1 MKIKVSYIIIVNT
14 MSDSNQFLP
23 VFVATGVAVL
33 GCAAA
38 FYFSDSDS
46 SMKRRKTY
54 PIHTKDFDDDIDS
67 YDEDYNE
74 SVKQRKKKHL
84 KMGGGRDEEVYE
96 EDDDEEEEDDEDEDE
111 EDEEDEEDDVE
122 EDDEEEDDEDRESY
136 LVNKRVK
143 TPKSKK
149 QGRR

>member
-1 MKIKVSYIIIVNT
+1 

-38 FYFSDSDS
+38 FYFSDSDT

-54 PIHTKDFDDDIDS
+54 PIHTKDFDDDLDS

-74 SVKQRKKKHL
+74 PVKQRKKKHL

-96 EDDDEEEEDDEDEDE
+96 EDDDED
-111 EDEEDEEDDVE
+111 DEEDEEDDEDEEDE
-122 EDDEEEDDEDRESY
+122 EDDEEEDDEDRDSY

-143 TPKSKK
+143 TTKSKK
-149 QGRR
+149 QSRR

>member
-38 FYFSDSDS
+38 FYFSDSDT

-54 PIHTKDFDDDIDS
+54 PIHTKDFDDDLDS
-67 YDEDYNE
+67 YDEDYIE
-74 SVKQRKKKHL
+74 PVKQRKKKHL
-84 KMGGGRDEEVYE
+84 KMGGGRDEEVYDDE
-96 EDDDEEEEDDEDEDE
+96 DDEDDEDDDEEEEE
-111 EDEEDEEDDVE
+111 EEEEDDVE
-122 EDDEEEDDEDRESY
+122 EEEDDEDRDSY

-149 QGRR
+149 QSRR